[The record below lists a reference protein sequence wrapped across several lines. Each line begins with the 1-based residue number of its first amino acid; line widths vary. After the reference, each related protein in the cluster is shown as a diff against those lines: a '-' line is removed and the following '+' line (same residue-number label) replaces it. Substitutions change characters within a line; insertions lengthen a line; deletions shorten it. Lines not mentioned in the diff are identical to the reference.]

1 MIKTLIFDFGDVFI
15 NLDKQGAMNNAL
27 RLFRMDVFED
37 DMISTNMQYE
47 IGGISTTEFI
57 RFYKNKFS
65 YLSEEQI
72 IEAWNYIIKDFPVHR
87 LEFAKTLTKNYN
99 YKLILLSNTN
109 EMHIDFIKKNI
120 TDNTLVINPNRFL
133 IDEEVYRECIKEI
146 LDFTGMKCDADR
158 INKMISY
165 WTSWYNR
172 QPKYILDYDF
182 KM

>member
-1 MIKTLIFDFGDVFI
+1 
-15 NLDKQGAMNNAL
+15 MNNAL

-87 LEFAKTLTKNYN
+87 LEFAKTLKKNNN

-109 EMHIDFIKKNI
+109 EMHIDFIKKI
-120 TDNTLVINPNRFL
+120 YLFMMTLKSALINFISL
-133 IDEEVYRECIKEI
+133 
-146 LDFTGMKCDADR
+146 MKY
-158 INKMISY
+158 M
-165 WTSWYNR
+165 
-172 QPKYILDYDF
+172 
-182 KM
+182 